1 MKLWYQQPAQSWNE
15 ALPIGNG
22 RLGGMVFGDALKET
36 IQLNEDSVWSGKKMD
51 RINPDALSNL
61 PVIRRLLRDGKPV
74 EAQRLAL
81 YALSGTPNSQRAY
94 QSAGECMLGFYGID
108 EIENYS
114 RELDL
119 ENGVAGVCFS
129 SRGVTY
135 HREILA
141 SYPDNC
147 MAIHLWS
154 EGKVPFSFDC
164 LLGRNRNFSDEVST
178 QDNNSVHFIVNAA
191 EGGISFCV
199 AARVKAEGG
208 SVHTIGEHIIAE
220 NVSEAMIVLDVETS
234 FRHSDYVGAAMKS
247 CAEISEKSWEKIIKA
262 HREDYRKL
270 FSRLDLH
277 FECSDRSKESLPTDI
292 RLKEVQDGGDDMG
305 LMEMYFQFGRYLLI
319 SCSREGSLPAN
330 LQGIWN
336 DSLTPPWDSKYTI
349 NINTEMNYWI
359 AESGNLPECHLPLFE
374 HLERVKENGK
384 ETARRMY
391 GCRGSVAHHNT
402 DLYADTAPQDHY
414 VPSTFW
420 VMGEAWLATHIW
432 EHYLY
437 TNDLEFLSVYFDV
450 LEQSVLFFYDFLTE
464 NKDGLLVV
472 SPSLSPE
479 NTYRMADGTEGVLC
493 ESPTMDVEILNELFR
508 AYIGACRV
516 LGMEAE
522 RIQRAEEV
530 MSRFPAL
537 KIGKYGQLMEWM
549 EDYDEPEPGHRHIS
563 HLYGVYPGS
572 SISKEKTPE
581 LMDAALVSLERR
593 LANGGGHTGW
603 SRAWIIGLWTAFR
616 DGVRS
621 YENLKAILTM
631 GTFSNLMDNHP
642 WQSGYVF
649 QIDGNLG
656 ASAAILEMLVKCRDN
671 RIILLPAVTKET
683 GSGSLSGMRIRGG
696 AELSMEWKDEKVKWF
711 KILPDKLADEK
722 MRMEL
727 EVNGELKTVVLEA
740 GREFIWTA

>member
-1 MKLWYQQPAQSWNE
+1 MKLWYRQPADCWNE

-22 RLGGMVFGDALKET
+22 RLGGMVFGGTHRET
-36 IQLNEDSVWSGKKMD
+36 IQLNEDSVWSGKKTD

-61 PVIRRLLRDGKPV
+61 PVIRQLLREGKPA
-74 EAQRLAL
+74 EAQRLAM

-94 QSAGECMLGFYGID
+94 QTAGECVLGFYGIGRIAD
-108 EIENYS
+108 YR

-119 ENGVAGVCFS
+119 ENGIVRICFS
-129 SRGVTY
+129 SEGVTY

-147 MAIHLWS
+147 MVIRLWT
-154 EGKVPFSFDC
+154 EGKAPFSFDC
-164 LLGRNRNFSDEVST
+164 RLGRCRNFLDEVWAR
-178 QDNNSVHFIVNAA
+178 DHDSVHFVVNAA
-191 EGGISFCV
+191 EGGISFCG
-199 AARVKAEGG
+199 AAKVRAEGG
-208 SVHTIGEHIIAE
+208 TVHTVGEHIVAE
-220 NVSEAMIVLDVETS
+220 NVREAMIVIDVETS
-234 FRHSDYVGAAMKS
+234 FRQADYVGAAVKR
-247 CAEISEKSWEKIIKA
+247 CREISEKSWEEIREA
-262 HREDYRKL
+262 HREDYSRL
-270 FSRLDLH
+270 FSRLHLR
-277 FECSDRSKESLPTDI
+277 FGGSDREKENLPTDV
-292 RLKEVQDGGDDMG
+292 RLKAVQDGGEDMG

-319 SCSREGSLPAN
+319 SSSREGSLPAN

-374 HLERVKENGK
+374 HLERVKESGK
-384 ETARRMY
+384 ETAQRMY

-402 DLYADTAPQDHY
+402 DVYADTAPQDHC
-414 VPSTFW
+414 VTSTFW

-437 TNDLEFLSVYFDV
+437 TNDLEFLAGYFDV
-450 LEQSVLFFYDFLTE
+450 LEQSVLFFQDFLTE
-464 NKDGLLVV
+464 NKDGFLVV

-493 ESPTMDVEILNELFR
+493 ESPTMDVEILMELFQ
-508 AYIGACRV
+508 AYGNACRV
-516 LGMEAE
+516 LQLDEE
-522 RIQRAEEV
+522 RIRRAEKV
-530 MSRFPAL
+530 LSRLPAL
-537 KIGKYGQLMEWM
+537 KIGKSGQLMEWM

-572 SISKEKTPE
+572 SISEKTPE
-581 LMDAALVSLERR
+581 LMNAALVSLERR

-616 DGVRS
+616 DGARS

-631 GTFSNLMDNHP
+631 GTFPNLMDNHP
-642 WQSGYVF
+642 LGSGHVF

-656 ASAAILEMLVKCRDN
+656 ASAAILEMLAKCRDN
-671 RIILLPAVTKET
+671 RLILLPAVTKET

-696 AELSMEWKDEKVKWF
+696 AELSMEWEEEKVKWF
-711 KILPDKLADEK
+711 KIFPDKPAGE
-722 MRMEL
+722 MVRMEV
-727 EVNGELKTVVLEA
+727 EVNGEVETVELRA
-740 GREFIWTA
+740 GQEFVWKG